1 MALCGIYGEQGKEMS
16 VKVIRQR
23 AVLTDSTEYPAGKIE
38 KIARICYRSGEQIT
52 HEPDDTDAFIRKL
65 IARGHHSPFE
75 HAYATLYIVTNRA
88 IANELVRHRHASYM
102 QESTRYVRY
111 DELEIIPTDPNMA
124 DWEAIAELHAEC
136 RTPPQI
142 ARDVLP
148 LCTAT
153 RMYMTANLRAWREI
167 LVQRLAPA
175 CHPQMQE
182 LAKMMLEAVRPILPV
197 YFEGVDNGKG

>member
-1 MALCGIYGEQGKEMS
+1 MS
-16 VKVIRQR
+16 VKIINPMV
-23 AVLTDSTEYPAGKIE
+23 VLTDYTEYAGQKIE
-38 KIARICYRSGEQIT
+38 NIARVCYRS
-52 HEPDDTDAFIRKL
+52 DARQKFDEKSNDEFLRKL

-75 HAYATLYIVTNRA
+75 HASATLYIVTNRA

-111 DELEIIPTDPNMA
+111 GELEIIPTSNDMA
-124 DWEAIAELHAEC
+124 GEASNSASAYSSLLDHGV
-136 RTPPQI
+136 PPQI

-153 RMYMTANLRAWREI
+153 RLYMTANLRAWREI

-182 LAKMMLEAVRPILPV
+182 LAKYMLEAVRPVLPV
-197 YFEGVDNGKG
+197 YFEGLNNGT